1 MSKKQT
7 RRKKGLLAESY
18 ENSLIISTLDSAS
31 ASFRKRIGSSA
42 FVRFFAGKNRLETHK
57 KSSLVT
63 RLLNSLGI
71 SQLFLKTKTAFARL
85 VESSSIVSAY
95 RRITDELLCA
105 RVRDYGI
112 FLLFFSLLAFASS
125 MFKIYTF
132 DSYGGLSNFDIT
144 VMASTL
150 ISSVFLLMSKKSVA
164 QKLEKSVIFSFV
176 FLDILGISPLA
187 LHTKRKTKAYTAAAL
202 AIGTILGTL
211 TFLFTPTDIIKF
223 LVTVIFSAT
232 VLYSPESG
240 LLLSILLLPFLR
252 YEFFRILVLIAVI
265 SYVLKLFRGKRN
277 VSFSPADIFVLLFA
291 LAAWF
296 AFGTATSGTLI
307 TACCIYLLIVNL
319 FRNQDLLEK
328 GVSSLGVGLG
338 IYSLKNALLLV
349 LELFGVDLNSLSSIG
364 IEFSGSQAALLS
376 LISVP
381 FSLIML
387 QNSKNR
393 FMSVASLLF
402 FFSALINVALSY
414 SIPVWCY
421 YLGCLVIYTVIRRA
435 RFLSTLLFAL
445 LSLPFIVLGLTKL
458 AEYESVTPFNLPA
471 LFKYDNT
478 LMRFFGGS
486 AFEKSDSLLTS
497 IASCGGIALIGV
509 LMTAV
514 IALILRAVSSI
525 NGSRVSNVRIVC
537 GGLIV
542 ALTAGF
548 CVFSFPETSGSY
560 NAIFAHFAVAG
571 LISASGNVYS
581 RYRIEE
587 EYQ

>member
-7 RRKKGLLAESY
+7 SRKKGLLAESY

-31 ASFRKRIGSSA
+31 ASLRKRVGSNA
-42 FVRFFAGKNRLETHK
+42 FVRFFAGKNRLENHK
-57 KSSLVT
+57 KSSVIT
-63 RLLNSLGI
+63 RLLNYLGI

-95 RRITDELLCA
+95 RRITDELLCT

-125 MFKIYTF
+125 MFKIYSF
-132 DSYGGLSNFDIT
+132 DSYGGLSNSDIIA
-144 VMASTL
+144 MAATL

-223 LVTVIFSAT
+223 LITVIFSAT

-252 YEFFRILVLIAVI
+252 YEFFRVLVIIAAI

-277 VSFSPADIFVLLFA
+277 ISFSPADIFVLLFA
-291 LAAWF
+291 LASWF
-296 AFGTATSGTLI
+296 ALGTATSGTLI

-328 GVSSLGVGLG
+328 GVSSLGIGLG
-338 IYSLKNALLLV
+338 IYSLINAFLLA
-349 LELFGVDLNSLSSIG
+349 LELFGADLSTLSFVA
-364 IEFSGSQAALLS
+364 IEFSDSQTALLS

-387 QNSKNR
+387 QNSKSR

-414 SIPVWCY
+414 SMPVWCY
-421 YLGCLVIYTVIRRA
+421 YLGCLVIYAVIRRA
-435 RFLSTLLFAL
+435 RLLSTLMFAL

-458 AEYESVTPFNLPA
+458 AMYGNVTQFDLPA
-471 LFKYDNT
+471 LFKYDYT
-478 LMRFFGGS
+478 LVKFFGGGT
-486 AFEKSDSLLTS
+486 FENSDSLLTS

-509 LMTAV
+509 LLIAV
-514 IALILRAVSSI
+514 IALISRAISSI
-525 NGSRVSNVRIVC
+525 NGSRLSNVRIVC

-542 ALTAGF
+542 ALIAGF
-548 CVFSFPETSGSY
+548 CVFTFPETSGSHT
-560 NAIFAHFAVAG
+560 AIFAHFATAG